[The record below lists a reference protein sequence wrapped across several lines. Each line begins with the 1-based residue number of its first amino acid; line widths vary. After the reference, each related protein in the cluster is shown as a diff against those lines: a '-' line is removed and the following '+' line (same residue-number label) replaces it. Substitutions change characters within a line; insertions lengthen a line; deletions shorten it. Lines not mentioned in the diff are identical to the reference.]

1 MEGTIY
7 KTKEEVLRR
16 AQEAIGIPMRDI
28 DKTGRIQTGKGA
40 IGTVLEESW
49 FGYTPNSESEPD
61 FPEAGVELK
70 ATPYIRNK
78 KGIRAKERLV
88 CNIINYMTEY
98 QKTFETSDFWHKC
111 QTMLIMSYEHRED
124 VSKADY
130 CIDRAILFSFPLEDL
145 MIIEQDWAKIMAKIR
160 AGQAHLITEGDTL
173 YLAAC
178 TKGATAATVRRQP
191 FSHIPAKQRAYSLKS
206 SYMTHILNDFIFG
219 DQEDEHIIKNW
230 RVLRHRTF
238 EEYIIDVLRP
248 FFGWTVTQLKEC
260 FRVDTQAKN
269 VNEILLAKMLGI
281 HGKIAYTN
289 EFKKA
294 NIVPKT
300 IRIQRNGHIK
310 ESMSFPTFR
319 FTEIV
324 EETWDNSELR
334 NYLEPTKFL
343 FVIFRENQ
351 RGEYV
356 FSRVKFW
363 NIPAND
369 LEEVRRVWERTVETI
384 REGVECYFDGRVM
397 RNNLPKASESRV
409 AHVRPHGRDAS
420 DTYPL
425 PGGGEMT
432 KQCFWLNNSYI
443 EHVIQEDH

>member
-289 EFKKA
+289 EFQKA

-300 IRIQRNGHIK
+300 IRIQRK
-310 ESMSFPTFR
+310 
-319 FTEIV
+319 
-324 EETWDNSELR
+324 
-334 NYLEPTKFL
+334 
-343 FVIFRENQ
+343 
-351 RGEYV
+351 YV
-356 FSRVKFW
+356 F
-363 NIPAND
+363 P
-369 LEEVRRVWERTVETI
+369 
-384 REGVECYFDGRVM
+384 
-397 RNNLPKASESRV
+397 NLPVHRNC
-409 AHVRPHGRDAS
+409 GRNMGKFGIA
-420 DTYPL
+420 
-425 PGGGEMT
+425 
-432 KQCFWLNNSYI
+432 
-443 EHVIQEDH
+443 